1 MTRLKFYLSLFQAP
15 WFDVIGWLWHAVISA
30 FWSSLLFWVVDI
42 VSPIGSLCYWSAI
55 MLFDS
60 RHSCVRNFNSVIS
73 IDVIRNKSNV
83 VGFSN
88 PSCVTGR
95 VVIYIP
101 NLVLN
106 RNLSCFI
113 GCVLKP
119 PYSECKQAVAW
130 KCSR

>member
-1 MTRLKFYLSLFQAP
+1 
-15 WFDVIGWLWHAVISA
+15 
-30 FWSSLLFWVVDI
+30 
-42 VSPIGSLCYWSAI
+42 

-60 RHSCVRNFNSVIS
+60 RHSCGRNFNSVIS

-83 VGFSN
+83 AGFFN

-95 VVIYIP
+95 VIIYIP

-119 PYSECKQAVAW
+119 PYSECKQAVA
-130 KCSR
+130 